1 MPKPTKILLTDLRG
15 RVHPADVFVCSAS
28 FESRSQSVPE
38 QLEGVAFTRVL
49 ICANENFP
57 HVIKQGAKQL
67 QHRFGS
73 IARLVSLNTNDPLR
87 TADRLQE
94 AIDDALR
101 SNLNRFL
108 VDITT
113 FTHESL
119 LILLRIFQLRGVD
132 SIEFLY
138 TTAKAYS
145 IGDPDVQKW
154 LTKGIGEVRSVLGYP
169 GRAVPSH
176 KLHLIIMVGFEA
188 DRAERLLQEY
198 EPSKVSLGLGA
209 PDSSISPD
217 HYKANKLFHQ
227 RLIQKYANVLEFTFS
242 CFDPEAARDALR
254 AQALRLPKHNVLIA
268 ALNTKISTLGAALLA
283 LEDDSIQLCYA
294 TAHQYNEARYSTP
307 GDHCYYFA
315 TALPV
320 LLPTQ
325 PTVAP

>member
-1 MPKPTKILLTDLRG
+1 MPKPTKILLTNLREQ
-15 RVHPADVFVCSAS
+15 VHLADVFVCCAS
-28 FESRSQSVPE
+28 FESRSQSVPA
-38 QLEGVAFTRVL
+38 QLGGMAFTRVL

-73 IARLVSLNTNDPLR
+73 VARLVSLNTNDPLR
-87 TADRLQE
+87 TADSLQE
-94 AIDDALR
+94 AVDDALKA
-101 SNLNRFL
+101 NLKRFL

-119 LILLRIFQLRGVD
+119 LILLRIFQLRAIT

-138 TTAKAYS
+138 TTAKEYS
-145 IGDPDVQKW
+145 VGDPDDQKW

-176 KLHLIIMVGFEA
+176 KLHLIIMAGFEA

-198 EPSKVSLGLGA
+198 EPNKVSLGLGD
-209 PDSSISPD
+209 PDYSISPD

-227 RLIQKYANVLEFTFS
+227 KLVEKYANVLEFTFS
-242 CFDPEAARDALR
+242 CSDPEAARDALR
-254 AQALRLPKHNVLIA
+254 TQALRLPEHNILIA

-283 LEDDSIQLCYA
+283 LEDEAIQLCYA
-294 TAHQYNEARYSTP
+294 TAHQYNETRYSTP

-315 TALPV
+315 TALPA
-320 LLPTQ
+320 LLPTHQ
-325 PTVAP
+325 TVGP